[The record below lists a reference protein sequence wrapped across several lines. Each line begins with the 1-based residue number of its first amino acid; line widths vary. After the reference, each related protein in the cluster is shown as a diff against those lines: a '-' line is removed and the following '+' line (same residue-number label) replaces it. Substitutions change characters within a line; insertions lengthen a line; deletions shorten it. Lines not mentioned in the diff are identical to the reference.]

1 MSIAIWMPDA
11 QMRLEVSL
19 LVCVSVNSPRASWTE
34 SCQAKSWHDVLNM
47 TVKTDDVTSAT
58 RGKDHSYLF

>member
-11 QMRLEVSL
+11 QMRLEVSRS
-19 LVCVSVNSPRASWTE
+19 VCVSVHSPRTSWTE

-47 TVKTDDVTSAT
+47 TVKTDDVKIAT
-58 RGKDHSYLF
+58 RGKDHSYIF